1 LLSPGTLWREAL
13 WGSVKGSRVRGAA
26 ALLAGLVLH
35 VLAVA
40 LRDAGPVWGAV
51 SLRGNGAAVV
61 LPLAVAALV
70 VTEVFCVRQR
80 AWLGLALVPVG
91 LVAGLFVVLGGI

>member
-1 LLSPGTLWREAL
+1 VEQT
-13 WGSVKGSRVRGAA
+13 VKSSLVLGAA
-26 ALLAGLVLH
+26 ALLAGLALH

-40 LRDAGPVWGAV
+40 LRDAGPVWGAI
-51 SLRGNGAAVV
+51 SLRGNGATAV

-70 VTEVFCVRQR
+70 VAEVFCVRHR